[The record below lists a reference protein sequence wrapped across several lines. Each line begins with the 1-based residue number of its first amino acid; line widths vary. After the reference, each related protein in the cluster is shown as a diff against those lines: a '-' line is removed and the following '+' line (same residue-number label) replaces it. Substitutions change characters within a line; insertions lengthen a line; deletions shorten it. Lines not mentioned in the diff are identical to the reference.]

1 MGSPVPKSQSHD
13 QRPVVA
19 FDFDG
24 TLTTRDSFTAFLAWR
39 EGAVRYAVGLLRLVP
54 ELALYMVLRDR
65 GRLKAAAA
73 KEFLSGLSP
82 LKLAEDADAFAE
94 FAAPRLLR
102 PDALATWRQWKE
114 SGAMMVIVTASPEA
128 IVEPFARRLRAD
140 GLIAT
145 QLQTDKN
152 GRITGALDG
161 ANCRGIEKVR
171 RITDHFGTD
180 FSLAAAYGDTSGDR
194 EMLQMA
200 HVRVYRLFK
209 GKQ

>member
-1 MGSPVPKSQSHD
+1 
-13 QRPVVA
+13 
-19 FDFDG
+19 
-24 TLTTRDSFTAFLAWR
+24 
-39 EGAVRYAVGLLRLVP
+39 
-54 ELALYMVLRDR
+54 
-65 GRLKAAAA
+65 
-73 KEFLSGLSP
+73 
-82 LKLAEDADAFAE
+82 
-94 FAAPRLLR
+94 
-102 PDALATWRQWKE
+102 
-114 SGAMMVIVTASPEA
+114 MMVIVTASPEA

-200 HVRVYRLFK
+200 HVRGYSLFK
-209 GKQ
+209 GKP